1 MMKRLIV
8 FLLPFVAFGQDLFLD
23 HSYINQPVFQ
33 VGDTITIRFN
43 TIDNN
48 ATSPRLI
55 NFDFEYNNK
64 LLQRVTQRFT
74 IQSATAQ
81 KNFNHWDG
89 YKMNLN
95 PNVSPFLLTDQ
106 YQWWAGGASQAGA
119 SSYVGN
125 QDWSVQRIT
134 IQDSQDLP
142 FGDSVYEV
150 DFIIK
155 DIQGTSYTNYE
166 NASKLNWARIS
177 SGSGVVYDVHAMT
190 NSISLVDVSGG
201 GAGDVTINLNTPAKA
216 DHATDFIYV
225 VREAGVDVVSG
236 SFDANGQAVIQG
248 LENDTE
254 YELFVSVGGSPEW
267 LDDVVTVTDV
277 YNTFLQAVRA
287 GADPSSVQ
295 DHFTYQVQFLLG
307 EVTNDGNV
315 NFGDSYAML
324 AHITGVEASQN
335 LTSSSNGA
343 FNVSG
348 NITHYGVSTNDYYFG
363 TKSTFTPTAQNKVFG
378 FAHGLRGDVDF
389 SHSHQPDI
397 QGASWAAKTVRTAK
411 GAISST
417 IDVSTAL
424 VDGKVEVI
432 VQSIAL
438 NDVAGMQIVVEY
450 NTDMLS
456 FDNVVFDTGNSMP
469 NFAKESNGKVY
480 VGSIDQSG
488 KSSVKQSKPYRIV
501 FTPKQP
507 IQNTAG
513 LVYFRLVEAVK
524 KDGTKVNITIQ

>member
-1 MMKRLIV
+1 MMKRLIALV
-8 FLLPFVAFGQDLFLD
+8 FPFFAFGQDLFLD
-23 HSYINQPVFQ
+23 HSYINEAVFR
-33 VGDTITIRFN
+33 VGDTITIKFN

-64 LLQRVTQRFT
+64 ILQKVSQVFT
-74 IQSATAQ
+74 VESQTAQ

-89 YKMNLN
+89 YKMNVN
-95 PNVSPFLLTDQ
+95 PNVSPSLLTDQ
-106 YQWWAGGASQAGA
+106 YLWWSSGASQAGA

-125 QDWSVQRIT
+125 PDWSVERIT
-134 IQDSQDLP
+134 IQDSYDIP
-142 FGDSVYEV
+142 FGNSIYEV
-150 DFIIK
+150 SFIIR
-155 DIQGTSYTNYE
+155 DISQTSYTSYE

-177 SGSGVVYDVHAMT
+177 NSSGVVYDVHAMT

-201 GAGDVTINLNTPAKA
+201 GAGEVTINLNSPAKA
-216 DHATDFIYV
+216 DHAVDFMYSIV
-225 VREAGVDVVSG
+225 KDGVNIMSG
-236 SFDANGQAVIQG
+236 SFDANGQAIIQG
-248 LENDTE
+248 LENDQE
-254 YELFVSVGGSPEW
+254 YELFVFVDSEATW

-315 NFGDSYAML
+315 NFNDSYAML
-324 AHITGVEASQN
+324 AHITGVEESQN
-335 LTSSSNGA
+335 FTSSSSGA

-363 TKSTFTPTAQNKVFG
+363 MKSTFTPTAQNKVFG

-389 SHSHQPDI
+389 SHSYAPEID
-397 QGASWAAKTVRTAK
+397 GSSWAAKTVRTAK
-411 GAISST
+411 GAVNGT
-417 IDVSTAL
+417 IDVSTSL
-424 VDGKVEVI
+424 VGGKVEVL
-432 VQSIAL
+432 VQNIAL
-438 NDVAGMQIVVEY
+438 SDISGMQIVLDY
-450 NTDMLS
+450 NEDMLS
-456 FDNVVFDTGNSMP
+456 FENVVFDTGNSMP
-469 NFAKESNGKVY
+469 NFAKENNGKVY

-488 KSSVKQSKPYRIV
+488 KSSIKQSNPYKII
-501 FTPKQP
+501 FTPKQS

-513 LVYFRLVEAVK
+513 LVYFKLVDAVK
-524 KDGTKVNITIQ
+524 KDGTKVNITIR